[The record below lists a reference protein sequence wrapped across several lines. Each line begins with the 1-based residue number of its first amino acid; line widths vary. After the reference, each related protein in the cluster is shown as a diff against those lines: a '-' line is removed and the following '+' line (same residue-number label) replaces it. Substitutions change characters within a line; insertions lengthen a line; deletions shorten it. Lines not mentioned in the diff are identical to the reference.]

1 MPLSPPAPRDHIH
14 NRDITLKGY
23 KRADGMWDIEAH
35 LTDTKTY
42 GFPNR
47 ERGSIEAGEPIHDM
61 WLRLTLDDN
70 MLIHDVEAATD
81 YSPFGICPN
90 ITPDFKKLAGLT
102 IGPGWTREARK
113 RVGGVHGCTHLFELL
128 GPMATVAY
136 QTRVRKTNQIDS
148 GKKPG
153 HLDSCHALATD
164 GQVVKDNYPEFYVG
178 D

>member
-61 WLRLTLDDN
+61 WLRLTLDDD
-70 MLIHDVEAATD
+70 MLIHEVEAATD

-164 GQVVKDNYPEFYVG
+164 GQVVKDNYPDFYVG

>member
-70 MLIHDVEAATD
+70 MLIHEVEAATD
-81 YSPFGICPN
+81 YSPFGICPK

>member
-14 NRDITLKGY
+14 SRDITLRGY
-23 KRADGMWDIEAH
+23 RREDGMWDIEAH

-61 WLRLTLDDN
+61 WLRLTLDDG

-81 YSPFGICPN
+81 YSPFGVCGD

-128 GPMATVAY
+128 GPIATVAY
-136 QTRVRKTNQIDS
+136 QTRVRKTNQVDP

-153 HLDSCHALATD
+153 HLDSCHALASD
-164 GQVVKDNYPEFYVG
+164 GPVVKDNYPEFYTG